1 MGKWSCTLLGK
12 ALRRL
17 TVDTHHTVEWRQFTL
32 DPNSFRELVLYIT
45 QQSIDDPRFGATK
58 LNKLLYYI
66 DTRSFL
72 ELGQP
77 ITGAEYRRLPAGP
90 VPPAILNAK
99 KELVDAGA
107 ARIERRP
114 YFNYYQ
120 ERLVPL
126 RDADVSLFSSNELK
140 IVDEIIEQL
149 WEYNGTELSN
159 ISHNEW
165 GWQLAGNYEVI
176 PYELAWM
183 SPEPVPIEAIEH
195 GLRLASKHSLMNE

>member
-1 MGKWSCTLLGK
+1 M
-12 ALRRL
+12 
-17 TVDTHHTVEWRQFTL
+17 DTTPTVEWRQFTL
-32 DPNSFRELVLYIT
+32 DPEKFRELVLYIAKR
-45 QQSIDDPRFGATK
+45 SIDDPRFGATK

-77 ITGAEYRRLPAGP
+77 ITGAVYRRLPAGP
-90 VPPAILNAK
+90 VPPAIQNVK

-107 ARIERRP
+107 ARLERRP

-126 RDADVSLFSSNELK
+126 RDADMSLFDPNEMQ
-140 IVDEIIEQL
+140 IVNEIIEQL
-149 WEYNGTELSN
+149 WDYNGTELSN
-159 ISHNEW
+159 ISHEEW

-183 SPEPVPIEAIEH
+183 SPEPVPIEAIEY
-195 GLRLASKHSLMNE
+195 GLDLASKHGRMNA